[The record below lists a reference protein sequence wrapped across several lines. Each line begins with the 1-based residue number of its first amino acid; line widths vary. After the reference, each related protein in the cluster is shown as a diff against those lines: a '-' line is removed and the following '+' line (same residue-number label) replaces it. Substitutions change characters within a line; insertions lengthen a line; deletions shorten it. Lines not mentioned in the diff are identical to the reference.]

1 MMRASSASENPGG
14 GPAVLAPVSAGFVC
28 VLVGFTSS
36 YAIVVTA
43 SGMTLA
49 GIGSAF
55 WAVLLGLALR
65 LILRGWR

>member
-1 MMRASSASENPGG
+1 M
-14 GPAVLAPVSAGFVC
+14 
-28 VLVGFTSS
+28 
-36 YAIVVTA
+36 
-43 SGMTLA
+43 A